1 MEFVI
6 SKGEARAKCSTK
18 GGELVSFVK
27 DGVEYVW
34 QGDPQFWS
42 GQAPCLFPVV
52 CRAKEDRSRVNG
64 SSYPMKKHGIARK
77 AEYTPIDVRPDSI
90 TMRLSSDEETK
101 KSYPFSFNLDIT
113 HSITENGFR
122 TEYKVT
128 DTDTHPM
135 IFCVGGHPGF
145 NCPMRDGEKFEDYSL
160 VFDNAAG
167 AAVHNTEQEG
177 GYMSPDMP
185 QLDVIKDNVL
195 PLCYKDFAL
204 DAIVVENLP
213 VKKVNLVNRN
223 TGHGIRFEFDSFD
236 AIGFWT
242 PVEGGAPF
250 ICLEP
255 WNGLPGSTA
264 ETPDFTSKKY
274 AKIIEAGESFVT
286 AYSVGII

>member
-52 CRAKEDRSRVNG
+52 CRAKEDRIIVNG

-101 KSYPFSFNLDIT
+101 RSYPFSFNLDIT

-145 NCPMRDGEKFEDYSL
+145 NCPMKDGEKFEDYSL
-160 VFDNAAG
+160 VFDNAEG

-185 QLDVIKDNVL
+185 KLDVIKNNEL

>member
-34 QGDPQFWS
+34 QGEPQFWS

-52 CRAKEDRSRVNG
+52 CRAKEDRIIVNG

-77 AEYTPIDVRPDSI
+77 VEYTPIDVRPDSI

-167 AAVHNTEQEG
+167 AAVHNTEQKG
-177 GYMSPDMP
+177 GYMSPEMP
-185 QLDVIKDNVL
+185 QLDVIKDNEL